1 MRETIITSSVLILC
15 IALLRKLCKG
25 RISACLQYAL
35 WLIVAVRLIVP
46 GMAVVFPNILPKSDL
61 SIMNVAD
68 KMAVVAQTEETNN
81 NDITPG
87 GLPFLSTETERGTIA
102 DFLTSG
108 VIQSWADLFKGIWYL
123 GIVAVGVWMIAV
135 NIVFMNKLRKSRI
148 RYEKEEFE
156 LPVPLPV
163 YLAKNLPSPCLYG
176 LPGNQAI
183 YLSEDAIDDEKKVK
197 HILAHEYCH
206 YKHRDI
212 FWSALRCVIVAVYWF
227 HPLVWLAAVMSKQD
241 CELACDESAIKIL
254 GEEERV
260 AYGKTLVSLITR
272 KTRASDIVCAA
283 TTMTGGIEGVKER
296 VSRIAK
302 KPHRLMVAL
311 IPVVVIVCAAAVLT
325 FTQAKESNGA
335 CILDGESSLTVTT
348 ECFQMTFPDYFAN
361 KAYYRSENGA
371 NIIVYHKGSGREIGR
386 FCRQSYEEAA
396 QLADEK
402 EVILIGNY
410 GSNKALD
417 SYIKNGYV
425 IESDESYV
433 MVDSDSETMHEYTPL
448 DSPVEHEY
456 TPVEIEP
463 NLATEHEYIPA
474 EAESN
479 RTTVHEYIP
488 DGVGGIPG
496 TDSNDDTTYILSDSL
511 VGVGPIPAPEEVDKE
526 WVELPYETVNN
537 EDKADGKA
545 IEQHLYTPNEESTD
559 YLPDEIVPNEHLPQ
573 EKIDEVYRVYIPNE
587 RISLVETTYYPST
600 TAAYCYLYI
609 PADNS
614 DADSEIR
621 EELSEMN
628 QKLAE
633 LTEYVSVLSV
643 SEESMQ
649 KMLDIMMENR
659 MPYVEDSL
667 KISHIAAAIP
677 ATAELEY
684 KSLSIR
690 CMGDELPDT
699 ATLSYNL
706 DGNYSTA
713 DSDMQFMGAV
723 LMFASIEDLKRC
735 NVQIKDTNNPVLT
748 EAVTEYYYS
757 REEMEE
763 LFGPLYPC
771 SETKEDFVDLYNRV
785 LKYLENEKKGKN

>member
-15 IALLRKLCKG
+15 ITLLRKLCKG

-35 WLIVAVRLIVP
+35 WLIVAVRLIIP
-46 GMAVVFPNILPKSDL
+46 GIAVVFPNILPKSDL

-81 NDITPG
+81 YDITPG
-87 GLPFLSTETERGTIA
+87 GLPFLSTETERGSIA
-102 DFLTSG
+102 DFLTSD
-108 VIQSWADLFKGIWYL
+108 VIPSWTDFFKGIWYL

-183 YLSEDAIDDEKKVK
+183 YLSEDAIDDEKQVK

-241 CELACDESAIKIL
+241 CELACDESAIKML

-302 KPHRLMVAL
+302 KPHRLMIAL
-311 IPVVVIVCAAAVLT
+311 IPVIVIVCAAAVLT
-325 FTQAKESNGA
+325 FTQAKEEPDGA
-335 CILDGESSLTVTT
+335 YILDGESPLTVTT

-361 KAYYRSENGA
+361 KAYYRSENGTD
-371 NIIVYHKGSGREIGR
+371 IIVYHKDTGREIGR
-386 FCRQSYEEAA
+386 FCRLSYEEAS
-396 QLADEK
+396 QLADEE

-410 GSNKALD
+410 GSNRALD

-425 IESDESYV
+425 IESDEESYV
-433 MVDSDSETMHEYTPL
+433 MVDSDSETMREYTPL
-448 DSPVEHEY
+448 DSPIEHDYIPTE
-456 TPVEIEP
+456 TEA
-463 NLATEHEYIPA
+463 NLATEHEYIPS
-474 EAESN
+474 EAAG
-479 RTTVHEYIP
+479 
-488 DGVGGIPG
+488 GVGGMPR
-496 TDSNDDTTYILSDSL
+496 TDSNTPTEESMDYM
-511 VGVGPIPAPEEVDKE
+511 PA
-526 WVELPYETVNN
+526 
-537 EDKADGKA
+537 GKA
-545 IEQHLYTPNEESTD
+545 ADEQLPDDVIAHEDDYLPSERVYTNAVAGTDRNVTEQHIYTPNEESTD
-559 YLPDEIVPNEHLPQ
+559 YLPNEIVPNEHLPQ
-573 EKIDEVYRVYIPNE
+573 EKIDEVYHVYMPDE

-621 EELSEMN
+621 KELSEMN
-628 QKLAE
+628 QKLVE
-633 LTEYVSVLSV
+633 LTDCVSVLSV

-649 KMLDIMMENR
+649 KMLDIIMENR

-667 KISHIAAAIP
+667 KISHIASAIP
-677 ATAELEY
+677 SAAELEY
-684 KSLSIR
+684 KSLSMR
-690 CMGDELPDT
+690 YMGDELPDT
-699 ATLSYNL
+699 VTLSYNL
-706 DGNYSTA
+706 YGNYSTA

-723 LMFASIEDLKRC
+723 LMFASIENLKHC
-735 NVQIKDTNNPVLT
+735 NVQLKDTNNPVLT

-785 LKYLENEKKGKN
+785 LKYLENEKNEN